1 MTLVEVLQQ
10 LVDREA
16 GYVNHPND
24 RGGETCWGI
33 TAGVARAHGYLGP
46 MKDLPREQAIEIYR
60 TTFWTDPR
68 LNQIGLLSMP
78 IAEELLDTGVNMGPA
93 TAGKFLQRA
102 LNTLDVRGKL
112 FPTLTV
118 DGALGAMSIGA
129 LRAYL
134 DFRGPTGEA
143 VMLKLLNAQQN
154 VRYMEIAE
162 KDPKQEDFVFGWVRT
177 RG

>member
-1 MTLVEVLQQ
+1 M
-10 LVDREA
+10 
-16 GYVNHPND
+16 
-24 RGGETCWGI
+24 
-33 TAGVARAHGYLGP
+33 GVARAHGYLGD
-46 MKDLPREQAIEIYR
+46 MKLLPREQAIEIYT

-68 LNQIGLLSMP
+68 FNQVALLSQP

-93 TAGKFLQRA
+93 TATKFLQRA

-112 FPTLTV
+112 FPAV
-118 DGALGAMSIGA
+118 VIDGALGAMSIGA

-134 DFRGPTGEA
+134 DYRGVTAET

-162 KDPKQEDFVFGWVRT
+162 KNQTQEDFMFGWVLN